1 MGEVYIP
8 QSAEGFEFCHPE
20 HQEDFET
27 LNLAIDGTPKGAA
40 WRSPPMRLVHE
51 DEGKRLAESDSPWL
65 GSHALVF
72 RRQAISKL
80 APVLHE
86 YGELLPLA
94 CAEAE
99 LVVFN
104 STRVIDA
111 LDENASRLLR
121 FSNGRIMRVTRYA
134 FRPETVCAVD
144 IFKIPS
150 LRVSPTFVSDRFVRA
165 WKSSGL
171 RGLVFNKVWSA

>member
-1 MGEVYIP
+1 MAEVYVP

-20 HQEDFET
+20 RQEDFET
-27 LNLAIDGTPKGAA
+27 LNVTIDGTPRQDT

-51 DEGKRLAESDSPWL
+51 DQGKKLAESDCPWL

-72 RRQAISKL
+72 RRNAISGL
-80 APVLHE
+80 ESVLRE

-94 CAEAE
+94 CSETN

-104 STRVIDA
+104 ATRVIDA
-111 LDENASRLLR
+111 LDERASGIMR
-121 FSNGRIMRVTRYA
+121 FSNDRIMRITRYA
-134 FRPETVCAVD
+134 FRPEVIAGVG
-144 IFKIPS
+144 IFKLPS
-150 LRVSPTFVSDRFVRA
+150 LRVSPTFVNEDFVKA
-165 WKSSGL
+165 WKAARL